1 MFLRPL
7 QENREHVA
15 SYYAATLGE
24 HTTYPTLTERI
35 DTDVCVIGGGFSG
48 ISTALHLAERG
59 YRVVVL
65 EGSRIGW
72 GATGRNGGQ
81 LIGGFSMDAD
91 DLRKDLGADGAREV
105 WRMGQEGV
113 NIIRQRVAS
122 YGIDCDLRFGYC
134 DVALKP
140 RDLVG
145 FEADLRRQQELGYP
159 HAMRLVARDELRT
172 LIKSDLYLGGMLN
185 EGYGQLHPL
194 KLCLG
199 EARAA
204 ASLGVQIF
212 EQTRATK
219 LEQGECPV
227 VHTEQGVVHAKYLAV
242 CGDAYLGE
250 LVPQLSS
257 RNLPAASFVI
267 ATAPLGERT
276 QDVMTRELAVCDT
289 RWALDYYRL
298 SVDGRLVFGGACN
311 YTGLAPANVTET
323 MRQKMRKVF
332 PQLHD
337 VAIDYTWGGQIG
349 ISMNRIPQLGRLQG
363 NVFFAQ
369 GYSGHGVAP
378 THLMGKLLA
387 EAIAGQA
394 ERFDLFARYKHLPFP
409 GGKWMRQPLY
419 ALGMLY
425 YRTRDWL

>member
-1 MFLRPL
+1 MTS
-7 QENREHVA
+7 EREPGVGGELA
-15 SYYAATLGE
+15 LIGLG
-24 HTTYPTLTERI
+24 LA
-35 DTDVCVIGGGFSG
+35 VIGGGFSG

-59 YRVVVL
+59 YREVVL

-91 DLRKDLGADGAREV
+91 DLRKDLGVEGAREV
-105 WRMGQEGV
+105 WRMGQEAV
-113 NIIRQRVAS
+113 DIIKQRVADH
-122 YGIDCDLRFGYC
+122 GIDCDLRWGYC

-140 RDLVG
+140 RDLEG
-145 FEADLRRQQELGYP
+145 FEADLHRQQELGYP
-159 HAMRLVARDELRT
+159 HPMRLLSREELRS

-212 EQTRATK
+212 EQTRAVK
-219 LEQGECPV
+219 LEQGERPV
-227 VHTEQGVVHAKYLAV
+227 VHTEQGVVHAKYVAV

-267 ATAPLGERT
+267 ATAPLGERA
-276 QDVMTRELAVCDT
+276 QEVMTRELAVCDT
-289 RWALDYYRL
+289 RWALDYFRL
-298 SVDGRLVFGGACN
+298 SADGRLVFGGACN

-323 MRQKMRKVF
+323 MRQKMLKVF

-349 ISMNRIPQLGRLQG
+349 ISMNRIPQLGRLKG
-363 NVFFAQ
+363 NVFYAQ
-369 GYSGHGVAP
+369 GYSGHGVAT
-378 THLMGKLLA
+378 THIMGEIMANALTGTLGHYDTFAACKHIKVPMGDVFGNPMLAAGMWYYQMMEKL
-387 EAIAGQA
+387 
-394 ERFDLFARYKHLPFP
+394 R
-409 GGKWMRQPLY
+409 
-419 ALGMLY
+419 
-425 YRTRDWL
+425 